1 MCLYRQRF
9 REKGFDE
16 TGTVVP
22 VVVFLIHET
31 LGDIPHEMPERNVVD
46 VFSKWVR
53 YGLGSICMKIHPLI
67 HLSTD
72 MVYGFLVGNA
82 GQVEVTILHDHADAF
97 FLFPLFSVCIIGTV
111 LRM

>member
-1 MCLYRQRF
+1 
-9 REKGFDE
+9 
-16 TGTVVP
+16 
-22 VVVFLIHET
+22 
-31 LGDIPHEMPERNVVD
+31 
-46 VFSKWVR
+46 
-53 YGLGSICMKIHPLI
+53 MKIHPLI